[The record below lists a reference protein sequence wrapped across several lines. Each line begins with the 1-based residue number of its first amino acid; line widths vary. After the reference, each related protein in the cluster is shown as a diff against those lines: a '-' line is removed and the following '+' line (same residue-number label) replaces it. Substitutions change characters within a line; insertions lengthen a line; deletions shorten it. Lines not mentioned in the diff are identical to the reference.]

1 LSTAEQQWCRN
12 NNGGAGIIFY
22 HSAPLSFLCF
32 LVYAFFMTGFTRG
45 ILFAVFAY
53 ALWGILPVYW
63 HILDFAGPLQILGC
77 RICFALVFT
86 AVVLGITGN
95 RTWLRL
101 IIKKETRFYTIGAG
115 LVVSFNW
122 GLYIWAV
129 NTGHTIDASLGYY
142 INPLVAILL
151 GLVFLKEKLN
161 ILQWS
166 AFGMAF
172 AGVILLTVFSGI
184 FPWIALLLALS
195 FGVYGLF
202 KKKNSA
208 AVLEALGAETLAA
221 FPAGLVL
228 LFLPLSKVA
237 PSPAFSPAQWALL
250 ASAGIVTAIPLLAFA
265 RGAKLLPLSTI
276 GFLQFINPTI
286 LFFLSIFAFGESFP
300 LRNLW
305 AFGFIWAAVILYCV
319 SLIPSRVRVQAEAS

>member
-1 LSTAEQQWCRN
+1 ML
-12 NNGGAGIIFY
+12 
-22 HSAPLSFLCF
+22 
-32 LVYAFFMTGFTRG
+32 FFMKGFTKG
-45 ILFAVFAY
+45 ILFAIFAY
-53 ALWGILPVYW
+53 VLWGILPIYW
-63 HILDFAGPLQILGC
+63 RILNFAGPLQILGC
-77 RICFALVFT
+77 RISFALVFT
-86 AVVLGITGN
+86 AIALRITGN

-101 IIKKETRFYTIGAG
+101 ITQKGNRFYTIGAG

-151 GLVFLKEKLN
+151 GLIFLKEKLN
-161 ILQWS
+161 ILQWG

-172 AGVILLTVFSGI
+172 IGVILLTVFSGV
-184 FPWIALLLALS
+184 FPWIALLLAFS
-195 FGVYGLF
+195 FGLYGLF

-208 AVLEALGAETLAA
+208 AVLESLGAETLAA
-221 FPAGLVL
+221 FPIGLVL
-228 LFLPLSKVA
+228 LVF
-237 PSPAFSPAQWALL
+237 PSSGVPGGFSPLQWALL

-265 RGAKLLPLSTI
+265 RGAKLLPLSTV

-300 LRNLW
+300 PRNFW

-319 SLIPSRVRVQAEAS
+319 SLMKFRKVIRNGGSSAR

>member
-1 LSTAEQQWCRN
+1 MS
-12 NNGGAGIIFY
+12 
-22 HSAPLSFLCF
+22 
-32 LVYAFFMTGFTRG
+32 GFTKG

-53 ALWGILPVYW
+53 ILWGILPVYW

-77 RICFALVFT
+77 RINFALVFT
-86 AVVLGITGN
+86 AIVLGITGN
-95 RTWLRL
+95 RTWVRL
-101 IIKKETRFYTIGAG
+101 ISKKGNRFYTICAG
-115 LVVSFNW
+115 FTVSVNW

-161 ILQWS
+161 ILQWA
-166 AFGMAF
+166 AFGMA
-172 AGVILLTVFSGI
+172 AIGVILLTVFSGI
-184 FPWIALLLALS
+184 FPWIALLLAVS
-195 FGVYGLF
+195 FGLYGLF

-221 FPAGLVL
+221 LPIGLALL
-228 LFLPLSKVA
+228 LFP
-237 PSPAFSPAQWALL
+237 PSEFSNVLAFSPVQWALL

-265 RGAKLLPLSTI
+265 RGAKLLPLSTV

-300 LRNLW
+300 LRNFW
-305 AFGFIWAAVILYCV
+305 AFGFIWAAVILYCA
-319 SLIPSRVRVQAEAS
+319 SLIKPGKRLCTR

>member
-1 LSTAEQQWCRN
+1 MS
-12 NNGGAGIIFY
+12 
-22 HSAPLSFLCF
+22 
-32 LVYAFFMTGFTRG
+32 GFTKG

-53 ALWGILPVYW
+53 ILWGILPVYW
-63 HILDFAGPLQILGC
+63 HVLDFADPLQILGC
-77 RICFALVFT
+77 RISFALVFT
-86 AVVLGITGN
+86 AIVLGITGN

-101 IIKKETRFYTIGAG
+101 ITKKENRLYTVCAG

-151 GLVFLKEKLN
+151 GLIFLKEKLN

-166 AFGMAF
+166 AFGMASI
-172 AGVILLTVFSGI
+172 GVILLTVFSGV
-184 FPWIALLLALS
+184 FPWIALLVAVS
-195 FGVYGLF
+195 FGLYGLF

-221 FPAGLVL
+221 LPIGLALL
-228 LFLPLSKVA
+228 LFPRAEFSRLLS
-237 PSPAFSPAQWALL
+237 FSPVQWALL

-265 RGAKLLPLSTI
+265 QGAKLLPLSTV

-286 LFFLSIFAFGESFP
+286 LFFLSIFVFGESFP
-300 LRNLW
+300 PRNLW

-319 SLIPSRVRVQAEAS
+319 SLRKSRRT